1 MSARTATRLAW
12 SLWVLSM
19 MLAALATLFYFLSL
33 SIPLEGR
40 DRPPLAFLPVLLIA
54 FLAFSTV
61 GALVASRR
69 PANAIGWI
77 FCAVGVSLGA
87 AFSAQSY
94 ADYTLIVRPGSLPG
108 GEIAVW
114 SFSWTAPVLSAAPTF
129 VLLLFPDGRLPSHRW
144 RPVAWLAAGAA
155 VMSFLGLAFR
165 PGTLDVDY
173 PSVTNPFGVG
183 GRIGEGLDLMS
194 SAGAALAT
202 VALLLSVVSMIVR
215 FWRSSPLE
223 RQQIKWIVYTGGIM
237 IAAFLLTDVVPGKNL
252 ISDLVW
258 ATGFVALVGLPIAA
272 GFAILKYR
280 LYDIDIVINR
290 TLVYSVLTATLVGVY
305 FGGVVSLQSVFRAF
319 TGQESQLAVVASTLA
334 IAALF
339 GPLRRRVQDTI
350 DRRFY
355 RRKYDAEK
363 TLAAFSATL
372 RDETNLDQLNDDL
385 LTVVRETVQ
394 PEYVSLW
401 LRPAHRAESRGRAGG
416 ARK

>member
-1 MSARTATRLAW
+1 
-12 SLWVLSM
+12 

-40 DRPPLAFLPVLLIA
+40 DRPPLGFLPVLLIA

-69 PANAIGWI
+69 PGNAIGWI
-77 FCAVGVSLGA
+77 FCTVGVSLGA
-87 AFSAQSY
+87 AFSAQAY

-144 RPVAWLAAGAA
+144 RPVAWLAGGAA

-165 PGTLDVDY
+165 PGTLDDDY

-237 IAAFLLTDVVPGKNL
+237 IAAFLLTEVVPGTDL

-258 ATGFVALVGLPIAA
+258 ATGFVALVGLPVAA

-280 LYDIDIVINR
+280 LYDIDLVINR
-290 TLVYSVLTATLVGVY
+290 TIVYGVLTATLVGVY

-319 TGQESQLAVVASTLA
+319 TGQESQLAVVASTLI

-339 GPLRRRVQDTI
+339 GPLRRRIQDAI

-363 TLAAFSATL
+363 TLAAFSTTL
-372 RDETNLDQLNDDL
+372 RDETNLDHLKDGL
-385 LTVVRETVQ
+385 LKVVRETVQ
-394 PEYVSLW
+394 PECVSLW
-401 LRPAHRAESRGRAGG
+401 LRPAHRAESRGRRGET
-416 ARK
+416 RR